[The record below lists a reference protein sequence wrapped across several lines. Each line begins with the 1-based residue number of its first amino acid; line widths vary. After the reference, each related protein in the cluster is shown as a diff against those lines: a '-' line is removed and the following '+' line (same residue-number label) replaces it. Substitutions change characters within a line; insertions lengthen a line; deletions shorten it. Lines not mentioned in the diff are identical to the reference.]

1 MSRRH
6 RPHYPH
12 RLIMTATR
20 TEVRRNNAAS
30 RSLEWIE
37 RAIARNDAST
47 LQAWTAVF
55 SVAADPNAV
64 RSVVRGL
71 ATLMGELESVEKFA
85 VVSNIPADQW
95 RAQID
100 AAMSGIGVANLHAN
114 WAGNKQ
120 AMTTASVP
128 LALRWLAQ
136 AMPDEGAVDVAS
148 DEVIALRADLISLR
162 ERIATSELTAELRGV
177 LYRAIDEMLRS
188 IDEAPIAGMRA
199 VREHSFE
206 LYAILTNEAE
216 TFDRAQD
223 EEEVRAF
230 TSLVVRFYTWAPK
243 IERAMAF
250 ASNLLQVLQGGTTIY
265 RSMHPAGPP
274 PLLENPAPRG
284 HT

>member
-148 DEVIALRADLISLR
+148 DEVIALRADFGR
-162 ERIATSELTAELRGV
+162 GRNARRRQGRILVPVLAAHRDKATARCRIRRCPRRDSNPQE
-177 LYRAIDEMLRS
+177 
-188 IDEAPIAGMRA
+188 
-199 VREHSFE
+199 
-206 LYAILTNEAE
+206 
-216 TFDRAQD
+216 
-223 EEEVRAF
+223 
-230 TSLVVRFYTWAPK
+230 PK
-243 IERAMAF
+243 
-250 ASNLLQVLQGGTTIY
+250 LGGF
-265 RSMHPAGPP
+265 
-274 PLLENPAPRG
+274 
-284 HT
+284 